1 MPSGF
6 RIAKARHARNAFDGK
21 GARRYGGRWNSPGT
35 PLVYTSATRALAALE
50 LLVHLQASELLTG
63 YVLVEATFDA
73 ALVERLGPVRLPRD
87 WKAFPSPAVLQEIGD
102 RWAAERRSAVLEV
115 PSAVVPA
122 ESNFLLNPRHPDF
135 TKISVGR
142 SGRFAFDPRLGS
154 GP

>member
-50 LLVHLQASELLTG
+50 LLVHLQASELLAT
-63 YVLVEATFDA
+63 YVLIEATFEA
-73 ALVERLGPVRLPRD
+73 ALVERLEPVRLPRN
-87 WKAFPSPAVLQEIGD
+87 WRAFPSRVGLQEIGD

-122 ESNFLLNPRHPDF
+122 ESNFLLNPLHRDF
-135 TKISVGR
+135 AKIAVGG
-142 SGRFAFDPRLGS
+142 SSRFVFDPRLG
-154 GP
+154 